1 MSVANAAPVAMAAA
15 AVEIANPIDI
25 IANSLNTNPYFIGT
39 MMLMLNLGG
48 RFLGMEISKG
58 QEKFFQQVWVR
69 RILIFTVIFVATRNV
84 LVALFMSII
93 VLMLLSFLFNENSDL
108 FLGGTDIKEQY
119 TNPAIG
125 GLTVEET
132 EILRRLSEKQSR
144 MSAAAV
150 VPAGEGN
157 QEKPAKVEEV
167 YGQNMAI
174 LQTMV

>member
-1 MSVANAAPVAMAAA
+1 MSVANAAPVAIAAA
-15 AVEIANPIDI
+15 AVEIANPIDV

-69 RILIFTVIFVATRNV
+69 RILI
-84 LVALFMSII
+84 LALFMSII
-93 VLMLLSFLFNENSDL
+93 VLVLLSFLFNENSSL
-108 FLGGTDIKEQY
+108 FLGGTEIKEQY
-119 TNPAIG
+119 TNPTIG

-150 VPAGEGN
+150 PATEGN
-157 QEKPAKVEEV
+157 QEKPAKLEEV
-167 YGQNMAI
+167 YGQNMTI